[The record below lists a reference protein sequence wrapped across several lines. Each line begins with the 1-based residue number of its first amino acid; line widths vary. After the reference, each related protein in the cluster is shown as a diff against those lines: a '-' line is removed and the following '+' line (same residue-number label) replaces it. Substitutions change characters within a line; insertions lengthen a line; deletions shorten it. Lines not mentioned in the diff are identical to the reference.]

1 MATGPPPVQ
10 QPASA
15 VAELKLPSEVRIR
28 AAGVRSVVKTVEQAL
43 HTIDRELSPELARL
57 PRWTFAHALL
67 VEAQRTQKSRDLNAA
82 YRQFRQAL
90 SNEKWL
96 ADDG

>member
-1 MATGPPPVQ
+1 MARGPSPVRQ
-10 QPASA
+10 SASA
-15 VAELKLPSEVRIR
+15 VAEVKLPAEVRIR

-43 HTIDRELSPELARL
+43 HTIDRELAPELASL
-57 PRWTFAHALL
+57 PRWTFARALL

-82 YRQFRQAL
+82 YRQFKQAL

-96 ADDG
+96 ADEA

>member
-1 MATGPPPVQ
+1 MTL
-10 QPASA
+10 PA
-15 VAELKLPSEVRIR
+15 EVRIR
-28 AAGVRSVVKTVEQAL
+28 AAGLRSAVKTVEQAL
-43 HTIDRELSPELARL
+43 HTIDRELSPELAQL
-57 PRWTFAHALL
+57 PRWTFARALL

-96 ADDG
+96 ADER